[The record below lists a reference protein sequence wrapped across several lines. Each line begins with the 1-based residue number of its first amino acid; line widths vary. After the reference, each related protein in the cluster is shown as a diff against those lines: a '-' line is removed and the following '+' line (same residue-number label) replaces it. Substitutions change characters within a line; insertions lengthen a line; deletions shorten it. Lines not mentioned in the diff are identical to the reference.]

1 LVNLIIQQNLEKKR
15 TSFTYMQINRP
26 WLSLSLVYGQKQGRG
41 TATPQLR
48 KQPRHF
54 ICPGPVRLLFSLSA
68 ENNIGLFFIGTNDKL
83 HSQNWPVLALD
94 I

>member
-1 LVNLIIQQNLEKKR
+1 
-15 TSFTYMQINRP
+15 MQSVDDVGSIVNRP
-26 WLSLSLVYGQKQGRG
+26 WLSLSLVHGQKQGRG

-54 ICPGPVRLLFSLSA
+54 ICAGPVRILFSLSA
-68 ENNIGLFFIGTNDKL
+68 ENNIGLFFIGTIDKL